1 MRIVVIDGQGGG
13 IGSSLVGKLKEA
25 ASPETEIIAVGTNA
39 LATSAMLKAGAM
51 AGATGEN
58 AVVFNASRAD
68 VITGPM
74 GILLANAMYGEI
86 TPDMAHAVSSSQ
98 AIKVLVP
105 ISQCSVRVAGVVGKP
120 MAAYVEEVAAMILDY
135 EN

>member
-1 MRIVVIDGQGGG
+1 M
-13 IGSSLVGKLKEA
+13 
-25 ASPETEIIAVGTNA
+25 
-39 LATSAMLKAGAM
+39 
-51 AGATGEN
+51 
-58 AVVFNASRAD
+58 
-68 VITGPM
+68 ITGPM

-98 AIKVLVP
+98 ALKVLVP